1 MLKRILTA
9 VIGISV
15 GILLM
20 FLHKTILYPIAVAA
34 IAAGSVHE
42 ILTACEAGFKKFPVH
57 YIWCLMFS
65 VMIPMLTWF
74 DEITY
79 IWKLFVGCVIV
90 FLLFAG
96 FVADNKK
103 LSFSKLA
110 IMVTVTLLVTLSTT
124 CLISLNKLSEV
135 HGVCYVVMSLMA
147 AWVPD
152 AGAYFV
158 GSAIGKHKLCPNIS
172 PKKTI
177 EGAVGGIVITVIV
190 FVIYCTIYR
199 SVQATMGNAFTV
211 NYPAITIIVIA
222 AAVISI
228 FGDLSASLIK
238 REYEIKDYGTF
249 FPGHGG
255 FADRFDSV
263 YFVLPFM
270 LFVFNAFGGSV
281 FVQSIA

>member
-1 MLKRILTA
+1 MAKRIITA
-9 VIGISV
+9 IVGISIGIMF
-15 GILLM
+15 M
-20 FLHKTILYPIAVAA
+20 FLHKTIAYPLAVAC

-42 ILTACEAGFKKFPVH
+42 LLTCCKAGSKQFPTH
-57 YIWCLMFS
+57 YIWCLIFA

-74 DEITY
+74 DAISYT
-79 IWKLFVGCVIV
+79 WKLFAACVIV
-90 FLLFAG
+90 FLMFAG
-96 FVADNKK
+96 YVADNKK

-110 IMVTVTLLVTLSTT
+110 IMVTVTCLVTLSTT
-124 CLISLNKLSEV
+124 CLISLVKLDEI
-135 HGVCYVVMSLMA
+135 HGVCYVVMSLIA

-158 GSAIGKHKLCPNIS
+158 GSALGKHKMCPEIS
-172 PKKTI
+172 PKKTW
-177 EGAVGGIVITVIV
+177 EGAVGGIVVTAAV
-190 FVIYCTIYR
+190 FAAYCTIYR
-199 SVQATMGNAFTV
+199 MVQASRGIMFDV
-211 NYPAITIIVIA
+211 NYFYITIMVVI

-270 LFVFNAFGGSV
+270 LFTFNAFGGHI
-281 FVQSIA
+281 FIRSIS